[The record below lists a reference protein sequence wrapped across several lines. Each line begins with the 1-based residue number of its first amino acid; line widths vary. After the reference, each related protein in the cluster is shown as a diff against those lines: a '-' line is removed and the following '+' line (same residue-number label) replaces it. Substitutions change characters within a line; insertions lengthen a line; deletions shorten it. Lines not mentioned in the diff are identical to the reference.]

1 MRRLM
6 IMVALVVLLVGVFA
20 AAAYART
27 FTCTDLPCYGTSDRD
42 VIDERPAAG
51 TPDEIFGRA
60 GADNIDAGIYSFDR
74 DILRGQNGNDRL
86 NTDEEIPFS
95 DSRDTVY
102 GGKGTDTCRVDEGD
116 EYFGCE
122 AVYVDGEFLP

>member
-6 IMVALVVLLVGVFA
+6 IMTAMTMLLVGVFA

-42 VIDERPAAG
+42 VIDERPASG

-60 GADNIDAGIYSFDR
+60 GADNINAGIYPSDR

-86 NTDEEIPFS
+86 KTD
-95 DSRDTVY
+95 DGDGRDRAY
-102 GGKGTDTCRVDEGD
+102 GGEGTDTCRVDEGD
-116 EYFGCE
+116 AYFGCE
-122 AVYVDGEFLP
+122 AVYVDGVFLP